1 MGVQTNTP
9 NAGTGLQRSVG
20 FWGLMFVS
28 LGSILGSGWLL
39 SALSATKA
47 AGPAAILSWA
57 LAAAMLIVLALVF
70 AELGGTYPVAGGSG
84 RFPFYSHGPFTGFV
98 AAWSSWL
105 QAVAVAPI
113 EILGAIT
120 YVNSVAW
127 VNRHFDMLNSDTG
140 LLNAKGLVVAT
151 ILMIAFTAMN
161 LAGAK
166 FMSESNGLV
175 VIWKTAVPLLAIIV
189 IMWLSFH
196 PGNFSAGGG
205 FMPFGAHGIF
215 AALPLGVVFALQGFE
230 QAVQLAG
237 EAKNPQKDM
246 ARAVITAMMIGAL
259 LYIALQA
266 AFIFAVKPSDV
277 KDGWSQPLGTG
288 GANASYGAWYTL
300 ALAVGAGWLA
310 VILIIDAVISPSGS
324 GIVYIG
330 TTARLSYALGELPE
344 LPTRLAST
352 DRRGVPVWSIIVSA
366 VVGWLCFGPFPSWS
380 KLVAVATGATAIM
393 YAFAPIALGAL
404 RSRDRDRPRSYR
416 MPMPSVLLPV
426 AFISANLMLYWGGY
440 DVDWKLDI
448 ALVIGALLFFVGAA
462 VKRTHPVDMLR
473 HGYWMIPWLVG
484 MAIISHYGNYGAGTH
499 PVFNGFVFGEWSD
512 LIIVAAF
519 SLVIYYWALAVAM
532 PTEKVETAVARD
544 ANQIETGT
552 NLPVPIS

>member
-1 MGVQTNTP
+1 
-9 NAGTGLQRSVG
+9 
-20 FWGLMFVS
+20 MFTRRDDD
-28 LGSILGSGWLL
+28 GGPDQHPERWDRAATIGWLL
-39 SALSATKA
+39 GADVRVPGVDPRFRLATQRVERDEGG
-47 AGPAAILSWA
+47 GPGGDLSWV

-84 RFPFYSHGPFTGFV
+84 RFPYYSHGAFSGFV
-98 AAWSSWL
+98 AAWASWL

-175 VIWKTAVPLLAIIV
+175 VIWKTVVPLLAIIV

-196 PGNFSAGGG
+196 PGNFTAGGG
-205 FMPFGAHGIF
+205 FMPFGVHGIF

-246 ARAVITAMMIGAL
+246 SRAIITAMIIGAL

-277 KDGWSQPLGTG
+277 KDGWAQPLGTG
-288 GANASYGAWYTL
+288 GENSSYGAWYTL

-366 VVGWLCFGPFPSWS
+366 VVGWLCSGPSQAGASWS
-380 KLVAVATGATAIM
+380 RWPPALPPSCTRSPQSRWPRCAPATGTGRAAI
-393 YAFAPIALGAL
+393 ACRCPTCCC
-404 RSRDRDRPRSYR
+404 RWHSYR
-416 MPMPSVLLPV
+416 
-426 AFISANLMLYWGGY
+426 
-440 DVDWKLDI
+440 
-448 ALVIGALLFFVGAA
+448 
-462 VKRTHPVDMLR
+462 RT
-473 HGYWMIPWLVG
+473 
-484 MAIISHYGNYGAGTH
+484 
-499 PVFNGFVFGEWSD
+499 
-512 LIIVAAF
+512 
-519 SLVIYYWALAVAM
+519 
-532 PTEKVETAVARD
+532 
-544 ANQIETGT
+544 
-552 NLPVPIS
+552 